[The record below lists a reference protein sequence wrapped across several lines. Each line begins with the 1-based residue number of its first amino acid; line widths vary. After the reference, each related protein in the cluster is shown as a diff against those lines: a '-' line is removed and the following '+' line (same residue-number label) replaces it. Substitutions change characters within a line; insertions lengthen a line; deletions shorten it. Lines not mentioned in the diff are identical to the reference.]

1 MTAVEDTFAGYR
13 IEGTLGQGGMGT
25 VYRARHPR
33 LPRTVALKLLNRAVS
48 DDPELR
54 RRFEQEAD
62 IVAGLDHPG
71 IVGVYDR
78 GTHDGHLWISMRF
91 VEGAD
96 ATRLP
101 RETPPEQLLRYVAET
116 ADALDYAHRHGVL
129 HRDVK
134 PANILI
140 SSPEGGESRALLTDF
155 GIARL
160 VEADTKLTATGTFTA
175 TLAYASPE
183 QLSGEVVDARGDQYS
198 LACTLYLLLAGQ
210 PPFPATNPAQVIAGH
225 LSQPVPPLSGVRPGL
240 PAALDAV
247 LTRAMAKAREDRFA
261 SCREFV
267 SAAQDAL
274 LHNTFP
280 ASPGP
285 TPGSGQA
292 GYPAA
297 GHTPP
302 GSSATP
308 QGYVQ
313 YSGHTPAGHALSQS
327 APQSPGHTPGA
338 GHALAPGYAQ
348 HPDTPDSGHA
358 SQARYAQNPGPGAA
372 GGHAPGAGY
381 AYHPGFAAGHGYAP
395 VPKVPGGDAKTAA
408 VLSLVIAVASGYVG
422 LAMVAHLM
430 TMQPTDTSYSGRDA
444 MTYTE
449 DLWFTIG
456 AVILLVPPAILSFV
470 GSIALFMRRAVGR
483 IFALLGATLVL
494 LFAFVMAGMS
504 LVDGDTA
511 WIIAGLCVAIVPAG
525 TILAARSKGT
535 KRWLDQPRY

>member
-48 DDPELR
+48 DDAELR

-96 ATRLP
+96 ATRLDP
-101 RETPPEQLLRYVAET
+101 RTPPEQVLRYVSET
-116 ADALDYAHRHGVL
+116 AEALDYAHRHGVL

-140 SSPEGGESRALLTDF
+140 TAAEGAESRALLTDF

-198 LACTLYLLLAGQ
+198 LACTLYMLLAGQ

-240 PAALDAV
+240 PAALDVV
-247 LTRAMAKAREDRFA
+247 LARAMAKRREDRFA
-261 SCREFV
+261 DCREFV
-267 SAAQDAL
+267 TAAREAL

-280 ASPGP
+280 AS
-285 TPGSGQA
+285 TPGRT
-292 GYPAA
+292 PAA
-297 GHTPP
+297 GY
-302 GSSATP
+302 AA
-308 QGYVQ
+308 
-313 YSGHTPAGHALSQS
+313 PAGHIS
-327 APQSPGHTPGA
+327 AD
-338 GHALAPGYAQ
+338 GHALPHGYAQQPGLTPPVGHMMPPGYAQ
-348 HPDTPDSGHA
+348 QPGQVLPQG
-358 SQARYAQNPGPGAA
+358 YAQHAPG
-372 GGHAPGAGY
+372 GGHALGPVAGY
-381 AYHPGFAAGHGYAP
+381 AAPPGYPARPGYAP

-422 LAMVAHLM
+422 LAMVGHLM
-430 TMQPTDTSYSGRDA
+430 TMQPSDTGYRSDTA

-456 AVILLVPPAILSFV
+456 AVVLLVPPAIMSFV
-470 GSIALFMRRAVGR
+470 GSVALFMRRRAGR

-504 LVDGDTA
+504 LVDGDSS
-511 WIIAGLCVAIVPAG
+511 WIIAGLCVAILPAC

-535 KRWLDQPRY
+535 ERWLDQPRY